1 MTTVT
6 WDSEDSDRRE
16 LTDLIIEFA
25 WRVDHGLA
33 SSIHE
38 LVTDDIEMKLTN
50 ATLVGK
56 ASVVAWGTK
65 RDTFERTTSH
75 LMMNFRFRVARHD
88 KVEVDSSSLIFRHD
102 GPGKGAAV
110 PWAVTE
116 YHDVFT
122 RVGNEWKFES
132 RTSQDLFMSEGT

>member
-1 MTTVT
+1 MARMT
-6 WDSEDSDRRE
+6 WDSEDRDRRE

-38 LVTDDIEMKLTN
+38 LVTDDVEMKLTN

-56 ASVVAWGTK
+56 ASVVAWGAK
-65 RDTFERTTSH
+65 RDTFDRTTSH
-75 LMMNFRFRVARHD
+75 LMMNFRFRAVRRD
-88 KVEVDSSSLIFRHD
+88 TVEVDSSSLIFRHD
-102 GPGKGAAV
+102 GPGRGAAV

-132 RTSQDLFMSEGT
+132 RTSQDLFMSEAT